1 MVGATEY
8 VARIE
13 GACGEE
19 KDVVVTFKYDKKE
32 EVIDKIKKKAELRSS
47 LAGIV
52 FDMMFNDVSFRVY
65 KSGKAIFRG
74 VKSREELDSLL
85 DRLLL

>member
-1 MVGATEY
+1 MVGVTEY

-32 EVIDKIKKKAELRSS
+32 EVIDKIKKKAQLKSS

-74 VKSREELDSLL
+74 VKSREELDNLL